1 MYQSTFLSSTPSPS
15 HLVCINTDYFFAGRI
30 SRIFAVGGAST
41 NLTILQLLS
50 NILSAP
56 IHLSSSSSASTSS
69 SSVNS
74 CSLGAALKAY
84 WTHYRRIDGNGN
96 VNFEDCVRIAR
107 SQKGGIGEVEKVI
120 MPDLSVREEVER
132 LLVRFRELEGRCCV

>member
-1 MYQSTFLSSTPSPS
+1 MYYITF
-15 HLVCINTDYFFAGRI
+15 

-56 IHLSSSSSASTSS
+56 IHLSFSSTS

-84 WTHYRRIDGNGN
+84 WTYYRTIEGNEK
-96 VNFEDCVRIAR
+96 VNFEDCVSIAR
-107 SQKGGIGEVEKVI
+107 SKSEREGEVEKVI
-120 MPDLSVREEVER
+120 MPDLSLREEVEK